1 MATTY
6 TTSRQTRFYAVAYPN
21 GRAPG
26 QPRTLRVFYSLA
38 ARGAWIDER
47 LSDFP
52 EGWGYRETIQ
62 AAAVTPRERDMIRA
76 MTSRHR

>member
-1 MATTY
+1 MANTT

-26 QPRTLRVFYSLA
+26 QPRTLRVFYSLV
-38 ARGAWIDER
+38 ARGAWIDDR

-52 EGWGYRETIQ
+52 EAWGYRETIQ
-62 AAAVTPRERDMIRA
+62 PASLTPREREMIRA
-76 MTSRHR
+76 LTSRAR